1 LFFLFDTNADEENI
15 SAYRILIVEDEII
28 VALSLERSLGSF
40 GYDVVG
46 LATKGS
52 DAIRIAEELR
62 PDIALIDINLE
73 DEIDGIDVAER
84 LREIGDIPFV
94 YLTSYSGDD
103 ILERAI
109 QTRPY
114 GYLTKPARPREIYTT
129 IETVLH
135 KHEAIKAERKRLDS
149 EEKYRKVFNHIS
161 IPLLIFTIENSGCT
175 RIIEF
180 NKSFCRMTGISP
192 EDIHER
198 GLEDFLDFEVNDLY
212 FSLISNGESRK
223 PIYGGSFP
231 AVLAAGDAV
240 YDISFKR
247 LDDNKLLYCL
257 FFEEERN
264 C

>member
-1 LFFLFDTNADEENI
+1 MVFLVISNTEEESI
-15 SAYRILIVEDEII
+15 PAYRVLIVEDEII

-52 DAIRIAEELR
+52 DAIRIAEELH

-94 YLTSYSGDD
+94 YLTSYSGDE
-103 ILERAI
+103 ILKRAI
-109 QTRPY
+109 GTKPY

-129 IETVLH
+129 IETVLNKH
-135 KHEAIKAERKRLDS
+135 KAVKAERERLDS
-149 EEKYRKVFNHIS
+149 EEKYRKIFNHIS
-161 IPLLIFTIENSGCT
+161 IPLLIFAIEGGDCK
-175 RIIEF
+175 RIIEV
-180 NKSFCRMTGISP
+180 NESFCRMAGRTPDDLVGM
-192 EDIHER
+192 EV
-198 GLEDFLDFEVNDLY
+198 EDFLSFDENDLRL
-212 FSLISNGESRK
+212 SLLSGENGRQTLCEISVPFN
-223 PIYGGSFP
+223 
-231 AVLAAGDAV
+231 AGIGDMD
-240 YDISFKR
+240 YNISFKR
-247 LDDNKLLYCL
+247 LDNSNSLYCL